1 MKDKRNKRIQSIAR
15 SIVDLEKDILLG
27 KDIQESKKK
36 IENIVTSLSFEDMLL
51 VDNYIMSKKLLTK

>member
-1 MKDKRNKRIQSIAR
+1 MKDKRNKRVQSIAR
-15 SIVDLEKDILLG
+15 SIVDLEKNILLG

-36 IENIVTSLSFEDMLL
+36 IENIVTPLSFEDMLL

>member
-1 MKDKRNKRIQSIAR
+1 MKNKRNKKIQSLAQ
-15 SIVDLEKDILLG
+15 SIIDLEQNILLG